1 MTCPVGEIGW
11 MKQKRLSK
19 PRVAIPLSIF
29 LFVAFF
35 TGHLPAREKDFYFP
49 LLKADLFIQKDGSF
63 LIDEYLTFEFQGN
76 FSWASLWL
84 PLEARKGVSRSN
96 QIEISDFQVAD
107 ESGQILPAETRIS
120 NGRFEARWYFRA
132 ADERR
137 TFHLSYRVKGAILSY
152 DDVSEL
158 YWQIIGSEVDRP
170 TERAEILVHLPE
182 AVNQKEE
189 LLVYG
194 HGPLSG
200 KSEILDARTV
210 RFQAISIPA
219 HQFLEIRV
227 VWPSGLV
234 AGLPTS
240 GLARDIIIKEEE
252 KRVQETMERARRA
265 REAAQKQEEIFHRL
279 GLAWA
284 GWQALGPLIWL
295 LFYFYFWKKVGQDY
309 QFDDIP
315 EYYREIPSN
324 LPPALVQ
331 VLRKQGGKPDPV
343 ALTATI
349 FDLARRGYF
358 EIAEEKIEEKGLFG
372 PKIKNQVVFNF
383 RAETPI
389 GDKLKP
395 FEQEVLK
402 LLASAAG
409 KEKID
414 KGTRLKLEDFLAYLK
429 SSAAKLQWFE
439 GWAKSLTT
447 ESKKLGFIEPAS
459 QRTSQIFLSVSLPL
473 AFLTLSPVLIVMVWL
488 LSPTLKRR
496 QRDWAREN
504 ELWEALERF
513 LRDFSDFKEIPPEA
527 YKLWDQYLV
536 FGILFGQAKKLV
548 KMIPQILSDERAV
561 KPAWLG
567 GYLALAASRPDI
579 NSISRAINS
588 IDRAAAAINQASLS
602 AAHYSSGHGGGFSG
616 GVGGGG
622 GGGGVS
628 AG

>member
-1 MTCPVGEIGW
+1 
-11 MKQKRLSK
+11 MKQKRLIK
-19 PRVAIPLSIF
+19 GRGAFTLLIF
-29 LFVAFF
+29 LFVA
-35 TGHLPAREKDFYFP
+35 LLSSYLSAREKDFYFP
-49 LLKADLFIQKDGSF
+49 SLKANLFIQKDGSF
-63 LIDEYLTFEFQGN
+63 LIDEYLTFEFQGD

-84 PLEARKGVSRSN
+84 PLEARKGVSSSN

-120 NGRFEARWYFRA
+120 KERFEARWYFRA

-182 AVNQKEE
+182 AVNRTEE

-200 KSEILDARTV
+200 NSDILDAKTV
-210 RFQAISIPA
+210 KFQATSIPA

-227 VWPSGLV
+227 IWPAGLVSGVPASGL
-234 AGLPTS
+234 T
-240 GLARDIIIKEEE
+240 REIIKRQEE
-252 KRVQETMERARRA
+252 KLVQETIEKARQARA
-265 REAAQKQEEIFHRL
+265 AAQEQEETFHRL
-279 GLAWA
+279 SLAWA
-284 GWQALGPLIWL
+284 GWQVLGPLIWL
-295 LFYFYFWKKVGQDY
+295 LFYFYFWKKVGEDY
-309 QFDDIP
+309 QFEDIP
-315 EYYREIPSN
+315 EYYRDIPSN

-331 VLRKQGGKPDPV
+331 VLRRQGGKPEPV

-349 FDLARRGYF
+349 FDLARRGYY
-358 EIAEEKIEEKGLFG
+358 EIAEEKIEEKGLFRN
-372 PKIKNQVVFNF
+372 KIKNQVVFNF
-383 RAETPI
+383 KTEPQAEE
-389 GDKLKP
+389 KLEA

-402 LLASAAG
+402 LLARAAG
-409 KEKID
+409 KEKIS
-414 KGTRLKLEDFLAYLK
+414 KATKLRLEDLVDYLK
-429 SSAAKLQWFE
+429 GSASKLQWFE
-439 GWAKSLTT
+439 GWAKSLTA
-447 ESKKLGFIEPAS
+447 EAKKLGFIEPAS
-459 QRTSQIFLSVSLPL
+459 LRASQIFLLVSLPL
-473 AFLTLSPVLIVMVWL
+473 AFLTLSSVLIVMAWL

-496 QRDWAREN
+496 RKDWAREN

-513 LRDFSDFKEIPPEA
+513 LKDFSDFKEIPAEA

-536 FGILFGQAKKLV
+536 FGILFGQAKKLA
-548 KMIPQILSDERAV
+548 KMIPQILADERAV

-567 GYLALAASRPDI
+567 GYLALSASQPDI
-579 NSISRAINS
+579 NSISRAISS
-588 IDRAAAAINQASLS
+588 IDRAAGAITQASLS

>member
-1 MTCPVGEIGW
+1 
-11 MKQKRLSK
+11 MKEKRLTK
-19 PRVAIPLSIF
+19 ERGAVILSI
-29 LFVAFF
+29 LLLIALLISY
-35 TGHLPAREKDFYFP
+35 LPAREKDFYFP

-63 LIDEYLTFEFQGN
+63 LVDEYLTFEFQGD

-84 PLEARKGVSRSN
+84 PLEARKGVSRSS
-96 QIEISDFQVAD
+96 QIEISDFRVVD
-107 ESGQILPAETRIS
+107 ETGQILPAETRI
-120 NGRFEARWYFRA
+120 NDGRFEARWHFRA

-137 TFHLSYRVKGAILSY
+137 TFHLSYRVKGAILNY
-152 DDVSEL
+152 ADVSEL

-182 AVNQKEE
+182 AVNQTEE

-210 RFQAISIPA
+210 RFQASSIPA

-227 VWPSGLV
+227 VWPAGLV
-234 AGLPTS
+234 AGVPAS
-240 GLARDIIIKEEE
+240 GLAREIIMKEEE
-252 KRVQETMERARRA
+252 KLVQETIEKARQA
-265 REAAQKQEEIFHRL
+265 READQKQQEIFHRL
-279 GLAWA
+279 AVGWA
-284 GWQALGPLIWL
+284 GWQVLGPLLWL
-295 LFYFYFWKKVGQDY
+295 LFYFYFWKKVGEDY

-349 FDLARRGYF
+349 FDLARRGYL
-358 EIAEEKIEEKGLFG
+358 EITEEKIEEKGLFG
-372 PKIKNQVVFNF
+372 HKIKNQVVFNF
-383 RAETPI
+383 KNEPQI

-395 FEQEVLK
+395 FEQEILK
-402 LLASAAG
+402 LLARAAG
-409 KEKID
+409 KETLD
-414 KGTRLKLEDFLAYLK
+414 KGGRLRLEDFVDYLK

-439 GWAKSLTT
+439 GWAKSLTV
-447 ESKKLGFIEPAS
+447 EAKKLGFIEPAS
-459 QRTSQIFLSVSLPL
+459 QRTWQIFLLVSLPL

-496 QRDWAREN
+496 RRDWAREN

-536 FGILFGQAKKLV
+536 FGILFGQAKKLI
-548 KMIPQILSDERAV
+548 KLIPQILADERAV

-567 GYLALAASRPDI
+567 GYLALSASRPDI
-579 NSISRAINS
+579 NSISRAISS
-588 IDRAAAAINQASLS
+588 IDRTAVAINQASLS

-616 GVGGGG
+616 GAGGGG